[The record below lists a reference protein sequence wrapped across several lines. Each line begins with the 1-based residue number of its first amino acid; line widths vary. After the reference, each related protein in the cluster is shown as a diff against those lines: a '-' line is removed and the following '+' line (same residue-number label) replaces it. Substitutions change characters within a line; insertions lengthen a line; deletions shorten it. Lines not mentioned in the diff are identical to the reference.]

1 MIFKII
7 SKNDKFFD
15 NVSRVSATN
24 TLKDISLEI
33 DLHNLFFKFYQES
46 MSSMISFE
54 FHLSDKLTNTQEADY
69 MMNGLVFKKTSNE
82 LLISFGGLLGSLTNF
97 PNDFKENQEV
107 VCLINPIC

>member
-15 NVSRVSATN
+15 NVSRVSATSE
-24 TLKDISLEI
+24 DISLEI
-33 DLHNLFFKFYQES
+33 DLHNLFFKFYHE
-46 MSSMISFE
+46 SSMSFE

-97 PNDFKENQEV
+97 PNDFEENQEV